1 MNTRSIHFRL
11 TAWHASLL
19 AGLLALFGVWTYLG
33 LKEHLELSLEDS
45 LAKQA
50 EQIGETLI
58 VNIRQSGEPY
68 VLDEIKEHFAPE
80 INGRFVRVTRADRNV
95 LYVSGPPKDGSFDP
109 AEIPI
114 RTRANDEA
122 PVRKEVP
129 KTGGELL
136 IYSLPFESREGD
148 QFLIEVGSPYRHVGG
163 VLQELLVVLAVAFP
177 ITILAAIGGG
187 YLLMRRALKPVA
199 EITSR
204 AEGITS
210 RNLSERLPI
219 APTGD
224 ELERLSVSL
233 NRMIARLEE
242 SFQHTSRFTA
252 DASHE
257 LRTPLTILRGEL
269 ESIAQRPNL
278 DPEVQDTIGSTL
290 EETDRLARIVESLLA
305 ISRLDAGEARMDRVR
320 FDLAEVAATTTDQMR
335 LLAEDKS
342 ISLRC
347 DARSS
352 VEVEGDR
359 SRIKQV
365 VVNLLDNAIKYTG
378 GGGAVEVKVSAFDK
392 RAVLEVSDNGL
403 GIPAEAL
410 PHVFERFY
418 RVDKA
423 RSRQMG
429 GAGLGLSIVK
439 SICAAHNGQV
449 KVESSEGRGSR
460 FRVELPLA
468 NGAGGKEETLK

>member
-11 TAWHASLL
+11 TVSYAGLL
-19 AGLLALFGVWTYLG
+19 AGLLILFGIVTYIG
-33 LKEHLELSLEDS
+33 LKEHLELSLKDS
-45 LAKQA
+45 LNKQA
-50 EQIGETLI
+50 QQIGETLI
-58 VNIRQSGEPY
+58 VNIHQSGEPY
-68 VLDEIKEHFAPE
+68 VLDEVKEHFAPE
-80 INGRFVRVTRADRNV
+80 INGRFVRVTRPDQSM
-95 LYVSGPPKDGSFDP
+95 LYVSGLPKDGSFDP
-109 AEIPI
+109 AGLPI
-114 RTRANDEA
+114 QVQANNEDSFRRER
-122 PVRKEVP
+122 PP
-129 KTGGELL
+129 NGGDLL
-136 IYSLPFESREGD
+136 IYSLPFQSREGD
-148 QFLIEVGSPYRHVGG
+148 SFLIEVGAPYRQVEG
-163 VLQELLVVLAVAFP
+163 VLQELLVVLAIALPV
-177 ITILAAIGGG
+177 TIAMAIGGG

-210 RNLSERLPI
+210 RKLNERLPV
-219 APTGD
+219 THSGD

-233 NRMIARLEE
+233 NHMIARLKE

-269 ESIAQRPNL
+269 EAVALRSNL
-278 DPEVQDTIGSTL
+278 DPAVRDTMGSAL
-290 EETDRLARIVESLLA
+290 EETDRLAKIVESLLA
-305 ISRLDAGEARMDRVR
+305 ISRLDAGEARMDRAR
-320 FDLAEVAATTTDQMR
+320 FDLSELVATTTDQMR
-335 LLAEDKS
+335 LLAEDRG

-347 DARSS
+347 DASS
-352 VEVEGDR
+352 CVEVEGDR

-365 VVNLLDNAIKYTG
+365 VVNLLDNAIKYTRERG
-378 GGGAVEVKVSAFDK
+378 VVEVKVVASDR
-392 RAVLEVSDNGL
+392 RAVLEVSDDGV
-403 GIPAEAL
+403 GIPADAL

-439 SICAAHNGQV
+439 SICTAHNGQV
-449 KVESSEGRGSR
+449 KVESGEGGSR

-468 NGAGGKEETLK
+468 NGANPKQG

>member
-11 TAWHASLL
+11 TAWHAGLL

-33 LKEHLELSLEDS
+33 LKEHLEMSLEDS

-58 VNIRQSGEPY
+58 VNIGQSGEPY

-80 INGRFVRVTRADRNV
+80 INGRFVRVTRSDHSV
-95 LYVSGPPKDGSFDP
+95 LYVSGSPKDGSFNP
-109 AEIPI
+109 TEIPI
-114 RTRANDEA
+114 RTEADGQA
-122 PVRKEVP
+122 PVRKERL

-136 IYSLPFESREGD
+136 VYSLPYESRERD
-148 QFLIEVGSPYRHVGG
+148 RFLIEVGAPYTHVGG

-177 ITILAAIGGG
+177 VTILAAIGGG

-210 RNLSERLPI
+210 RNLGERLPV

-269 ESIAQRPNL
+269 ESVAQRKSL
-278 DPEVQDTIGSTL
+278 DPEVRETIGSTL
-290 EETDRLARIVESLLA
+290 EETDRLAKIVESLLA

-335 LLAEDKS
+335 LLAEDKG

-347 DARSS
+347 EAHPG
-352 VEVEGDR
+352 VEVEGDK

-365 VVNLLDNAIKYTG
+365 VVNLLDNAIKYTRD
-378 GGGAVEVKVSAFDK
+378 GGAVEVKVSAFDK

-403 GIPAEAL
+403 GIPSEAL

-439 SICAAHNGQV
+439 SICTAHNGQV
-449 KVESSEGRGSR
+449 KVESSEGGGSR
-460 FRVELPLA
+460 FRIELPLA
-468 NGAGGKEETLK
+468 NGANRKE

>member
-11 TAWHASLL
+11 TVWHALLL
-19 AGLLALFGVWTYLG
+19 ATLLAVFGIWTYLG

-58 VNIRQSGEPY
+58 VNIRHSGEPY
-68 VLDEIKEHFAPE
+68 VVDEIKEHFAPE
-80 INGRFVRVTRADRNV
+80 INGRFVRVTRSDRSV
-95 LYVSGPPKDGSFDP
+95 LYVSGLPKDGSFDP
-109 AEIPI
+109 ARLPSLSQVNEG
-114 RTRANDEA
+114 AHL
-122 PVRKEVP
+122 RKENP
-129 KTGGELL
+129 TAGGEVLV
-136 IYSLPFESREGD
+136 YSLPFQSREGD
-148 QFLIEVGSPYRHVGG
+148 QFLIEVGAPYRHVGA
-163 VLQELLVVLAVAFP
+163 VLEELLVVLAVAFP
-177 ITILAAIGGG
+177 VAILLAIGGG

-210 RNLSERLPI
+210 RNLSERLPV
-219 APTGD
+219 AHSGD

-269 ESIAQRPNL
+269 EAIVQRPGL
-278 DPEVQDTIGSTL
+278 DPEVRETIGSTL
-290 EETDRLARIVESLLA
+290 EETERLAKIVENLLA
-305 ISRLDAGEARMDRVR
+305 ISRLDAGEARMERAK
-320 FDLAEVAATTTDQMR
+320 FDLAELAKTTTEQMR
-335 LLAEDKS
+335 LLAEDRG

-347 DARSS
+347 DASSS
-352 VEVEGDR
+352 VEVEGDKF
-359 SRIKQV
+359 RIKQI
-365 VVNLLDNAIKYTG
+365 VVNLLDNAIKYTRD
-378 GGGAVEVKVSAFDK
+378 GGAVEIKVTEFDK
-392 RAVLEVSDNGL
+392 RAVLEVKDNGM
-403 GIPAEAL
+403 GIPADAL

-429 GAGLGLSIVK
+429 GAGLGLSIV
-439 SICAAHNGQV
+439 
-449 KVESSEGRGSR
+449 
-460 FRVELPLA
+460 
-468 NGAGGKEETLK
+468 

>member
-1 MNTRSIHFRL
+1 
-11 TAWHASLL
+11 
-19 AGLLALFGVWTYLG
+19 
-33 LKEHLELSLEDS
+33 
-45 LAKQA
+45 
-50 EQIGETLI
+50 

-68 VLDEIKEHFAPE
+68 VVDEIKEHFAPE
-80 INGRFVRVTRADRNV
+80 INGRFVRVTRSDNSV
-95 LYVSGPPKDGSFDP
+95 LYVSGLPKDGSFDP
-109 AEIPI
+109 AGLPI
-114 RTRANDEA
+114 LLQANGEA
-122 PVRKEVP
+122 PLHKEHP
-129 KTGGELL
+129 TAGGEML
-136 IYSLPFESREGD
+136 IYSLPFQSREGD
-148 QFLIEVGSPYRHVGG
+148 RFLIEVGAPYRHVGV
-163 VLQELLVVLAVAFP
+163 VLQELLLVLAVAFP
-177 ITILAAIGGG
+177 VTILMAIGGG

-210 RNLSERLPI
+210 RNLGERLPV
-219 APTGD
+219 APSGD

-269 ESIAQRPNL
+269 EAIALRPNL
-278 DPEVQDTIGSTL
+278 DQEVRETIGSTL
-290 EETDRLARIVESLLA
+290 EETDRLTKIVESLLA
-305 ISRLDAGEARMDRVR
+305 ISRLDAGEARIDCAK
-320 FDLAEVAATTTDQMR
+320 FDLAELAATTTEHMR
-335 LLAEDKS
+335 LFAEDRG
-342 ISLRC
+342 ITLHC
-347 DARSS
+347 DASSS

-359 SRIKQV
+359 SRIKQL
-365 VVNLLDNAIKYTG
+365 VVNLLDNAIKYTRD
-378 GGGAVEVKVSAFDK
+378 GGAVEVKVTGFDK
-392 RAVLEVSDNGL
+392 CAVLEVKDNGL

-439 SICAAHNGQV
+439 SICTAHNGQV
-449 KVESSEGRGSR
+449 NVESSEGGGSR

-468 NGAGGKEETLK
+468 NGANRKEERP

>member
-1 MNTRSIHFRL
+1 
-11 TAWHASLL
+11 
-19 AGLLALFGVWTYLG
+19 
-33 LKEHLELSLEDS
+33 
-45 LAKQA
+45 
-50 EQIGETLI
+50 
-58 VNIRQSGEPY
+58 
-68 VLDEIKEHFAPE
+68 
-80 INGRFVRVTRADRNV
+80 
-95 LYVSGPPKDGSFDP
+95 
-109 AEIPI
+109 
-114 RTRANDEA
+114 
-122 PVRKEVP
+122 
-129 KTGGELL
+129 
-136 IYSLPFESREGD
+136 
-148 QFLIEVGSPYRHVGG
+148 
-163 VLQELLVVLAVAFP
+163 
-177 ITILAAIGGG
+177 
-187 YLLMRRALKPVA
+187 MRRALKPVA

-210 RNLSERLPI
+210 RNLGERLPV
-219 APTGD
+219 APSGD

-269 ESIAQRPNL
+269 EAVAQRPNL
-278 DPEVQDTIGSTL
+278 DPEVRETIGSTL
-290 EETDRLARIVESLLA
+290 EETDRLAKIVESMLA
-305 ISRLDAGEARMDRVR
+305 ISRMDAGEARMDRAK
-320 FDLAEVAATTTDQMR
+320 FDLAELATTTTEQMR
-335 LLAEDKS
+335 LLAEDKG

-347 DARSS
+347 DISAS
-352 VEVEGDR
+352 VEVKGDR

-365 VVNLLDNAIKYTG
+365 VVNLLDNAIKYTRD
-378 GGGAVEVKVSAFDK
+378 GGAVEVKVRAADK
-392 RAVLEVSDNGL
+392 RAVLEVKDNGM

-439 SICAAHNGQV
+439 SICTAHSGQV
-449 KVESSEGRGSR
+449 NVESSEGGSR

-468 NGAGGKEETLK
+468 NGANRKEEALK